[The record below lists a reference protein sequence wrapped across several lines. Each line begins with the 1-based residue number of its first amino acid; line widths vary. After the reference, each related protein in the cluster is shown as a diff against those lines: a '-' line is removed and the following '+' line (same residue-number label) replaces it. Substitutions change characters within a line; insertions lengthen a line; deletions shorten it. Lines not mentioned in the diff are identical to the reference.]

1 MNYKKFT
8 WIGNKVSEEDMQRL
22 YRLKQETRKPITSMV
37 AEAVSEYIKKA
48 SQNQRRGVKMRQGI
62 SQHGPES

>member
-8 WIGNKVSEEDMQRL
+8 WIGNKVSDEDMKKL

-37 AEAVSEYIKKA
+37 AEAIGEYL
-48 SQNQRRGVKMRQGI
+48 SRRSGFT
-62 SQHGPES
+62 ESTERRLNK